1 VRSFEI
7 EMDRF
12 RRIGRRDAR
21 NGTLVTADVEN
32 RPHRGGGD
40 REMRFREPARDDLTF
55 EPTV

>member
-1 VRSFEI
+1 SKASRGGSVSTSRSA
-7 EMDRF
+7 
-12 RRIGRRDAR
+12 RRERD
-21 NGTLVTADVEN
+21 GTLVTADVEN